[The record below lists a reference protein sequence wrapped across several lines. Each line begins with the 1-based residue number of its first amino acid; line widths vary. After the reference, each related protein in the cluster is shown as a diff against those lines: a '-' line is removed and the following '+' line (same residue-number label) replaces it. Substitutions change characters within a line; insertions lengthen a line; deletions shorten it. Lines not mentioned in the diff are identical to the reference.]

1 MGPDILK
8 ADSISSTVRSLAV
21 SKLPSRKLCI
31 ICRRSGSTFEII
43 IGLSFLSSRLNLD
56 EVEPGATKLAP
67 IGVAPKDAQK
77 PIEDAMRWADSV
89 RAAIGAESS
98 HFLTVAGL
106 GENSELPPGCLSVLG
121 DCDVGQPIM
130 AA

>member
-1 MGPDILK
+1 
-8 ADSISSTVRSLAV
+8 
-21 SKLPSRKLCI
+21 
-31 ICRRSGSTFEII
+31 
-43 IGLSFLSSRLNLD
+43 LNLD

-106 GENSELPPGCLSVLG
+106 GENSELPQEYRELG
-121 DCDVGQPIM
+121 LDVTLRCGVTDAGLILLADRNECQLLTDGERLFSAHPTASRLEIRM
-130 AA
+130 LDEYLDEWA